1 MTRLAALAIVTLTG
15 CGHLTFDLKGHEQDH
30 CREHHIPP
38 HQWVYHYTDDA
49 PAICRVKTGL
59 IFVEGCAVPS
69 GGECH
74 IWLPAGYKP
83 E

>member
-1 MTRLAALAIVTLTG
+1 MTRLAALALTALTG

-30 CREHHIPP
+30 
-38 HQWVYHYTDDA
+38 
-49 PAICRVKTGL
+49 CRVKTGL

-74 IWLPAGYKP
+74 IWLPAGYRP